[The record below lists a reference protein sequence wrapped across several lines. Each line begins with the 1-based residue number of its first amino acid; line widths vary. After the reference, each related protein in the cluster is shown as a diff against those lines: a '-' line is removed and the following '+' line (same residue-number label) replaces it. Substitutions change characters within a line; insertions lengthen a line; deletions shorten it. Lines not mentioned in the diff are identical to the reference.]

1 MLPLDIPQHSC
12 EFADGRQALNG
23 SRIQIWSGGAFAPVT
38 IGSLIWEMV
47 ACNSICNKPGL
58 TLGLR
63 ILVIV
68 ELRLFK
74 RVVVV
79 EFAFLHLIVLV
90 FHIQKGQTEAFL
102 RS

>member
-47 ACNSICNKPGL
+47 ACNSICNKLYLTQGL
-58 TLGLR
+58 W
-63 ILVIV
+63 IPEIV
-68 ELRLFK
+68 KQRPSET
-74 RVVVV
+74 VVV
-79 EFAFLHLIVLV
+79 
-90 FHIQKGQTEAFL
+90 
-102 RS
+102 